1 MADTRRVRQVFVGL
15 GAFTGAFVLGL
26 VLTFVAERLAGKDHV
41 LRSVTLAG
49 RSVSGLTSDQVI
61 RRLQTRAERLK
72 GEVFTLRLA
81 DHGLE
86 VSGEQLGLTVEA
98 DQGARRALEAGKTGN
113 WGAQFAFWI
122 ARLFSEHHLV
132 EPIVVDRTKAK
143 EQIAPWAEKIL
154 PAARLPFISYRDGLV
169 VEPGRPGSVIDY
181 QALEDVLVS
190 RVRRGEDEPV
200 ALEATHRPLRVSPDE
215 VEKQKERAEALVRE
229 PIGVRTT
236 SGQTTTLSP
245 ADLGTALESF
255 VVEEKGELH
264 LKLNEEKLRTSLK
277 DLLSEHER
285 APVEANFEFDARGQ
299 VTVTPSQAGVALD
312 FDALSNAIWQAS
324 TSTDRIVE
332 LPLEADPPNLSTEE
346 AETLGIK
353 GLAGSFVTHHPCCQ
367 PRVDNIHKAAGVIDG
382 HILRPGEKFSLNDVL
397 GPRTKS
403 AGYRTA
409 PTIVRGEM
417 EEMYGGGISQLAT
430 TLFNAVLRSGYKII
444 QRQPHSVYFPRYPEG
459 HEATVS
465 YPQPDL
471 IFENDTQSGMVIKTQ
486 VAGTFVKVLI
496 FGDDEG
502 RVTTVNKSRR
512 YDVKKPPT
520 EYEADDSMK
529 PEESKRVRA
538 GQLGW
543 TVLVSRTVK
552 YPDGQKKVESRE
564 VVYNPRPELVRVHS
578 CKIPE
583 GEEGHTGDEC
593 PEPEREEREEE
604 LSEDTYYET
613 TFDHGEMGD

>member
-1 MADTRRVRQVFVGL
+1 
-15 GAFTGAFVLGL
+15 
-26 VLTFVAERLAGKDHV
+26 
-41 LRSVTLAG
+41 
-49 RSVSGLTSDQVI
+49 
-61 RRLQTRAERLK
+61 
-72 GEVFTLRLA
+72 
-81 DHGLE
+81 
-86 VSGEQLGLTVEA
+86 
-98 DQGARRALEAGKTGN
+98 
-113 WGAQFAFWI
+113 
-122 ARLFSEHHLV
+122 
-132 EPIVVDRTKAK
+132 
-143 EQIAPWAEKIL
+143 
-154 PAARLPFISYRDGLV
+154 
-169 VEPGRPGSVIDY
+169 
-181 QALEDVLVS
+181 
-190 RVRRGEDEPV
+190 
-200 ALEATHRPLRVSPDE
+200 
-215 VEKQKERAEALVRE
+215 
-229 PIGVRTT
+229 
-236 SGQTTTLSP
+236 
-245 ADLGTALESF
+245 
-255 VVEEKGELH
+255 
-264 LKLNEEKLRTSLK
+264 
-277 DLLSEHER
+277 
-285 APVEANFEFDARGQ
+285 
-299 VTVTPSQAGVALD
+299 
-312 FDALSNAIWQAS
+312 
-324 TSTDRIVE
+324 
-332 LPLEADPPNLSTEE
+332 
-346 AETLGIK
+346 
-353 GLAGSFVTHHPCCQ
+353 
-367 PRVDNIHKAAGVIDG
+367 
-382 HILRPGEKFSLNDVL
+382 
-397 GPRTKS
+397 
-403 AGYRTA
+403 
-409 PTIVRGEM
+409 M

-520 EYEADDSMK
+520 EYESDLSMK